1 LIYITVLSVIFSA
14 RCGICLFRQICLSR
28 LGQLLF
34 LAECYYLTF
43 GLWYKPSVCRSVCNI
58 VAR

>member
-1 LIYITVLSVIFSA
+1 VIFSA